1 MRCCRMS
8 SSIAP
13 SSLAYFSI
21 MGMYI
26 INRHSVASRTLWRRR
41 YCSKRDN
48 GGDDSDSDDDVKK
61 AVAIVAGSVLPM
73 KATKKIINL

>member
-1 MRCCRMS
+1 MS

-61 AVAIVAGSVLPM
+61 TVAIAAHRRGVCPSDESNEE
-73 KATKKIINL
+73 IINP